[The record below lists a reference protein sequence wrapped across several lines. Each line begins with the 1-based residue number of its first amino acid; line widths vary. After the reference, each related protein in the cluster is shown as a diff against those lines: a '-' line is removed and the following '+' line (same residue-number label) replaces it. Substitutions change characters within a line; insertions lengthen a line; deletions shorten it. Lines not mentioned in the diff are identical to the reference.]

1 MHDRRGGSAKESH
14 GKPYNEAQKKIL
26 RRYWLE
32 NQKLSQVPKAKENVE
47 IESEFEKFSQIAAA
61 VSG

>member
-32 NQKLSQVPKAKENVE
+32 KLSQVPKAKENVE